1 MIKNIKTFEE
11 IYERAVKRKG
21 EENLLSLIDASIKTP
36 AQLKAIN
43 ADRYLSTMTKAIF
56 KAGFVWKIIE
66 YKWPGFEE
74 AFWNFNVNRCA
85 WMSPDDLDSL
95 YGDDRI
101 IKNAMKINTV
111 SVNAT
116 MILELDEEKGS
127 FVELIADWP
136 SDDYIGLLDLL
147 HKRGSRLG
155 KLTSQYFLRAIG
167 KDGFVLSR
175 DVIAALLNA
184 RVLDKTPTSK
194 ADFCSVQEA
203 FNDWSDESGRGLS
216 EISRVL
222 GMSIG
227 AS

>member
-11 IYERAVKRKG
+11 IFERAVKRKG

-36 AQLKAIN
+36 EQLKVIS
-43 ADRYLSTMTKAIF
+43 ADRYLSAMTKAIF

-66 YKWPGFEE
+66 YKWSGFEE
-74 AFWNFNVNRCA
+74 AFWNFNINRCA
-85 WMSPDDLDSL
+85 WISPDDLDSL
-95 YGDDRI
+95 YVDARI
-101 IKNAMKINTV
+101 IKNGMKINTV
-111 SVNAT
+111 SANAT

-127 FVELIADWP
+127 FVELIADW
-136 SDDYIGLLDLL
+136 SSEDYIGLLDLL

-155 KLTSQYFLRAIG
+155 KLTSQYFLRGIG

-194 ADFCSVQEA
+194 ADFRSVQDA
-203 FNDWSDESGRGLS
+203 FNDWSDESGRGQS

-222 GMSIG
+222 GMSID
-227 AS
+227 A